1 LKSRNDCLLLIVQ
14 LLDYMLYNNLPIY
27 SFFFSFQKK
36 AYKAQ
41 KKSHKKALKYGL
53 PVAGLGLG
61 AYALHKG
68 FHHRSSSSSSSS
80 SSSEEE

>member
-1 LKSRNDCLLLIVQ
+1 LFTL
-14 LLDYMLYNNLPIY
+14 
-27 SFFFSFQKK
+27 QKK

-80 SSSEEE
+80 SEEE

>member
-1 LKSRNDCLLLIVQ
+1 MIGIRNISQHNPDHVFIL
-14 LLDYMLYNNLPIY
+14 
-27 SFFFSFQKK
+27 QKK

-53 PVAGLGLG
+53 PIAGLGLG

-68 FHHRSSSSSSSS
+68 FHHGSSSSSSSS

>member
-1 LKSRNDCLLLIVQ
+1 LFI
-14 LLDYMLYNNLPIY
+14 
-27 SFFFSFQKK
+27 FQKK

-53 PVAGLGLG
+53 PIAAGAGLG

-68 FHHRSSSSSSSS
+68 FHHGHSSSSSSSS

>member
-1 LKSRNDCLLLIVQ
+1 
-14 LLDYMLYNNLPIY
+14 MLYNNLPIY
-27 SFFFSFQKK
+27 SFFFFSFQKK

>member
-1 LKSRNDCLLLIVQ
+1 L
-14 LLDYMLYNNLPIY
+14 
-27 SFFFSFQKK
+27 QKK

-41 KKSHKKALKYGL
+41 KKSRKKALKYGL
-53 PVAGLGLG
+53 PIAGLGLG

-68 FHHRSSSSSSSS
+68 FHHGSSSSSS